1 MATSVWK
8 GHITFG
14 LVSIPVKLSAAARSE
29 TISFNQLHKTD
40 HSRVKQVLFCQAEDK
55 PVDRSELTKGFEY
68 EKGKYVEI
76 DDEDLKS
83 IQPKTAKVMEI
94 SEFVRMQEVDGVYLE
109 SSYYVEP
116 DEAGEKP
123 YTLLFAALKE
133 TGRAAI
139 AQITMHS
146 REHTVCLRPG
156 KKGMILHTLYYQEEI
171 REMSE
176 FRTDTSRISQQE
188 LALAQNLIEA
198 MSGEYNPLEFK
209 DTYRERVQAMID
221 AKVKGNKVVQM
232 PQPQELAPVIDIMD
246 ALKRSLSTFKKP
258 AASETL
264 IAEANSAPVPVDKPR
279 SRKRKTG

>member
-14 LVSIPVKLSAAARSE
+14 LVSIPIKLAVAARSE
-29 TISFNQLHKTD
+29 SISFNQLHKKD

-55 PVDRSELTKGFEY
+55 QVDRSELTKGFEY

-76 DDEDLKS
+76 EEEDLKS
-83 IQPKTAKVMEI
+83 VQPRTAKVMEI
-94 SEFVRMQEVDGVYLE
+94 REFVQMKEVDGVYLE

-133 TGRAAI
+133 TDRAAI
-139 AQITMHS
+139 AQITMHG
-146 REHTVCLRPG
+146 REHVACLRPG
-156 KKGMILHTLYYQEEI
+156 KKGLILHTLYYQDEI

-176 FRTDTSRISQQE
+176 FRTDTSNLSKPE
-188 LALAQNLIEA
+188 LTLAQSLIEA
-198 MSGEYNPLEFK
+198 MSAEYNPKEFK
-209 DTYRERVQAMID
+209 DTYRERIHAMIE
-221 AKVKGNKVVQM
+221 AKISGHKTVEA
-232 PQPQELAPVIDIMD
+232 PQPQQLAPVIDIME

-258 AASETL
+258 AASEL
-264 IAEANSAPVPVDKPR
+264 ESEPKSAKPR
-279 SRKRKTG
+279 AVKRKA

>member
-14 LVSIPVKLSAAARSE
+14 LVSIPIKLVVAARGE
-29 TISFNQLHKTD
+29 TISFNQLHKKD
-40 HSRVKQVLFCQAEDK
+40 HSRVKQVLFCAAEDK

-76 DDEDLKS
+76 DEEDLKN
-83 IQPKTAKVMEI
+83 IQPKTAKVMDI
-94 SEFVRMQEVDGVYLE
+94 QAFVRMQEVDGVYLE

-146 REHTVCLRPG
+146 REHVACLRPG
-156 KKGMILHTLYYQEEI
+156 QKGLILHTLYYQEEI

-176 FRTDTSRISQQE
+176 FRADTSNLSKPE
-188 LALAQNLIEA
+188 LTLAQSLIEA
-198 MSGEYNPLEFK
+198 MSAAYNPREFK
-209 DTYRERVQAMID
+209 DTYRDRVNAMIE
-221 AKVKGNKVVQM
+221 AKVKGHKTVEA

-258 AASETL
+258 AASEM
-264 IAEANSAPVPVDKPR
+264 EESAPIATKTR
-279 SRKRKTG
+279 AGGKRRTG

>member
-14 LVSIPVKLSAAARSE
+14 LVSIPIKLSVAARGE
-29 TISFNQLHKTD
+29 TISFNQLHKKD

-55 PVDRSELTKGFEY
+55 PVDRNELTKGFEY

-76 DDEDLKS
+76 DEEDLKN

-94 SEFVRMQEVDGVYLE
+94 SAFVNMKEVDGVYLE

-133 TGRAAI
+133 TSRAAI
-139 AQITMHS
+139 AQITMHG
-146 REHTVCLRPG
+146 REHIVCLRPG
-156 KKGMILHTLYYQEEI
+156 KKGLILHTLYYQDEI

-176 FRTDTSRISQQE
+176 FRTDTSNLSKPE

-198 MSGEYNPLEFK
+198 MAAEYDPRAFK
-209 DTYRERVQAMID
+209 DTYRERVHAMID
-221 AKVKGNKVVQM
+221 AKVKGHKTVEA

-258 AASETL
+258 AARET
-264 IAEANSAPVPVDKPR
+264 EVSATAAAAKPR
-279 SRKRKTG
+279 KAKTRQMGGV

>member
-14 LVSIPVKLSAAARSE
+14 LVSIPIKLSVAARGE
-29 TISFNQLHKTD
+29 TISFNQLHKKD

-55 PVDRSELTKGFEY
+55 PVDRNELTKGFEY

-76 DDEDLKS
+76 DEEDLKS

-94 SEFVRMQEVDGVYLE
+94 REFVNMKEVDGVYLE

-133 TGRAAI
+133 TGRSAI
-139 AQITMHS
+139 AQITMHG
-146 REHTVCLRPG
+146 REHIVCLRPG
-156 KKGMILHTLYYQEEI
+156 QKGLILHTLYYQDEI

-176 FRTDTSRISQQE
+176 FRTDTSNLSKPE

-198 MSGEYNPLEFK
+198 MTGEYDPRAFK
-209 DTYRERVQAMID
+209 DTYRERVHAMID
-221 AKVKGNKVVQM
+221 AKVKGHKTVEA

-258 AASETL
+258 AARETEPTE
-264 IAEANSAPVPVDKPR
+264 ITTAAKPR
-279 SRKRKTG
+279 KSKRQA